1 MPSVETLRIIESSEA
16 SARLRAAEEWLAA
29 RADRGALIVSA
40 SRGASDD
47 LARAVARS
55 RGATAGLHRFSFAQL
70 AARLAA
76 PVLAA
81 RGIAPATMI
90 GSEAVAA
97 RATFDAR
104 QDEGLSYFGAVA
116 ATPGFPRALAR
127 TLHDLAMAG
136 VAPAALRALPL
147 GGADLARL
155 LEGFDEQFAAAS
167 ATDRAALFAAACDGV
182 GTFSRLPLLLLDVPM
197 DSSTEFELA
206 RHLIVSAPETLVTV
220 PFGDLAALDALRT
233 LGVPI
238 DTLEPS
244 GDSDLAALRRSLFA
258 TRQPPERQAKGD
270 VRLFS
275 APGEGRECV
284 EIARRI
290 LEEVRAGVR
299 FDEIAVFLRSPREY
313 LGLVENAFE
322 RAGINAWFDRG
333 ARRPHPSGRAFLA
346 ILSCAVERLSAV
358 RFAEYLSLAQ
368 VPEVGTTVDTE
379 VLPPTDDVVAGFVG
393 TLADAPELI
402 DEEQQTAASA
412 RGPSEARSRRASAS
426 GGGAPRALINAD
438 GGVASSHSRNGI
450 DDDGPPIVE
459 GGLRAPWKWEGL
471 IVEASVVGGDPER
484 WRRRLRGLHE
494 RYEAQIREERL
505 REDPES
511 PRLAGLE
518 RDRQNL
524 AHLSQFAIP
533 VVEALASWP
542 AQATWGEWLE
552 RFGELAPR
560 VLRRPKR
567 VLRVL
572 GELRAMSAIGPVS
585 LEEARDVLAERLRT
599 FDEQPPAERYGRV
612 FVGSPHQA
620 RGRAFKVVF
629 VPGLAERLFPQKLRE
644 DPLLLD
650 EEMRKPLDA
659 HLIVQD
665 DRAKTERLLLRLAV
679 GSATDRLWLSYP
691 RLDVGGARP
700 RVPSF
705 YVLDV
710 MRAIVGT
717 IPRHEELQREAAAA
731 GGAKLDWPA
740 PARPEEAIDEV
751 EHDLATLRLLID
763 TPDRTAVRGNA
774 HYLLGLNPALRRS
787 VTRRWARARSK
798 WMPQDGLVRV
808 TPAIKPML
816 DTQRLGARPYSV
828 SALQKFTTCPYQF
841 VLSAIY
847 RFAPNDPPEPLQ
859 RLDPLMRGSLFHE
872 VQARVLRVLHA
883 EGRLPLTPEAVPQ
896 ALQALAAALEATAS
910 EHKERL
916 APAIERVW
924 RDEIA
929 AIGRDLRVWIRKLPE
944 AAPWTPEYFEYS
956 FGLAD
961 EGRDERSQREP
972 VRIDDR
978 FILRGSVDMIE
989 TKAESPELRITDHK
1003 TGRNR
1008 TTPRTVIGGGG
1019 TLQPV
1024 IYGLAVERI
1033 LDRPVR
1039 EGRLFYATTAG
1050 GFAEHPVQLSD
1061 ANRRAGLEALE
1072 IIDRA
1077 IELGFLPAAPA
1088 DRACTWCD
1096 FRSICGPDEPRHVAR
1111 KAADPLGDLA
1121 ALRSMP

>member
-1 MPSVETLRIIESSEA
+1 MSSAASLHIIQSSEA
-16 SARLRAAEEWLAA
+16 EARLREAERWLTA
-29 RADRGALIVSA
+29 RANRGALVVSA
-40 SRGASDD
+40 SRGAADD
-47 LARAVARS
+47 LARKVAMS

-81 RGIAPATMI
+81 QGIAPATLI

-104 QDEGLSYFGAVA
+104 QASEPEGENREGLTDFGAVA
-116 ATPGFPRALAR
+116 GTPGFPRALAR

-136 VAPAALRALPL
+136 VEAPALRELPL
-147 GGADLARL
+147 GGSDLARL
-155 LEGFDEQFAAAS
+155 LEAFDEQFAAAS
-167 ATDRAALFAAACDGV
+167 AIGRAALFTAAREGAAAV
-182 GTFSRLPLLLLDVPM
+182 ARLPLLLLDVPLE
-197 DSSTEFELA
+197 SAVEFALA
-206 RHLIVSAPETLVTV
+206 RRLISAAPDTLITV
-220 PFGDLAALDALRT
+220 PFGDLSTLDYLDT
-233 LGVPI
+233 LGAPI
-238 DTLEPS
+238 ETIVPS

-258 TRQPPERQAKGD
+258 ARQPPERVPRGD

-290 LEEVRAGVR
+290 LDEAKRGIR
-299 FDEIAVFLRSPREY
+299 FDEMAVFLRSPREY

-346 ILSCAVERLSAV
+346 ILGCAVERLSAV

-368 VPEVGTTVDTE
+368 VPGGEATPPAE
-379 VLPPTDDVVAGFVG
+379 VLPPADDVIAGFADFE
-393 TLADAPELI
+393 TAPDAPDTEGTPQPDL
-402 DEEQQTAASA
+402 DDQTA
-412 RGPSEARSRRASAS
+412 
-426 GGGAPRALINAD
+426 
-438 GGVASSHSRNGI
+438 
-450 DDDGPPIVE
+450 IVE
-459 GGLRAPWKWEGL
+459 GGLRAPWKWERL

-484 WRRRLRGLHE
+484 WRRRLRGLRE
-494 RYEAQIREERL
+494 GYDAQIKEERL

-511 PRLAGLE
+511 PKLAGLE

-524 AHLSQFAIP
+524 AHLSAFALPI
-533 VVEALASWP
+533 VETLASWP
-542 AQATWGEWLE
+542 AHATWGEWLE
-552 RFGELAPR
+552 RFGDLAPR
-560 VLRRPKR
+560 VLRRPAR

-572 GELRAMSAIGPVS
+572 GELRAMSAIGPVT

-599 FDEQPPAERYGRV
+599 FDEQPPADRYGRV

-650 EEMRKPLDA
+650 LEMRQPLA
-659 HLIVQD
+659 ASLGTHLVVQD

-679 GSATDRLWLSYP
+679 GAATDRLWLSYP

-710 MRAIVGT
+710 MRAVIGQ
-717 IPRHEELQREAAAA
+717 IPHHEELQREAALA

-740 PARPEEAIDEV
+740 PADPAEAIDEV
-751 EHDLATLRLLID
+751 EHDLATLRLLFGA
-763 TPDRTAVRGNA
+763 PDRAAVRGHA

-787 VTRRWARARSK
+787 VTRRWARARSR
-798 WMPQDGLVRV
+798 WLAQDGLVRV

-816 DTQRLGARPYSV
+816 DSQRLGARPYSV

-841 VLSAIY
+841 VLAAIY

-859 RLDPLMRGSLFHE
+859 RLDPLTRGSLFHE
-872 VQARVLRVLHA
+872 VQASVLRTLHKA
-883 EGRLPLTPEAVPQ
+883 KRLPLTADGVPS
-896 ALQALAAALEATAS
+896 ALQALAVALDRTAS
-910 EHKERL
+910 EYKERL

-924 RDEIA
+924 HDEIA
-929 AIGRDLRVWIRKLPE
+929 ALGRDLRVWIRKLPE
-944 AAPWTPEYFEYS
+944 AAPWTPEFFEYS

-961 EGRDERSQREP
+961 DGRDERSQRDP

-989 TKAESPELRITDHK
+989 TRAGSSELRITDHK

-1024 IYGLAVERI
+1024 IYGLAIEKI
-1033 LDRPVR
+1033 MDRPVR

-1050 GFAEHPVQLSD
+1050 GFAEHPVPLSD

-1088 DRACTWCD
+1088 ERACTWCD
-1096 FRSICGPDEPRHVAR
+1096 FRSICGPDEPRHAAR
-1111 KAADPLGDLA
+1111 KAADPLADLT
-1121 ALRSMP
+1121 ALREMP

>member
-1 MPSVETLRIIESSEA
+1 MGLARSIHIIQSSEA
-16 SARLRAAEEWLAA
+16 SARLLQAERWLTQ
-29 RADRGALIVSA
+29 RTDRGALIVSA
-40 SRGASDD
+40 SRGAADD
-47 LARAVARS
+47 LARRVALTV
-55 RGATAGLHRFSFAQL
+55 GATAGIHRFSLAQL
-70 AARLAA
+70 AARFAA

-81 RGIAPATMI
+81 RGIAPATLI

-104 QDEGLSYFGAVA
+104 GDLSYFRGVA
-116 ATPGFPRALAR
+116 GTPGFPRALAR
-127 TLHDLAMAG
+127 TLHELAMARVG
-136 VAPAALRALPL
+136 PTALQELPL

-155 LEGFDEQFAAAS
+155 LEGFEEQFTAAA
-167 ATDRAALFAAACDGV
+167 ATGRAALFSAACE
-182 GTFSRLPLLLLDVPM
+182 GTGAVSTLPLLLLDVPM
-197 DSSTEFELA
+197 ESPLEFDFV
-206 RHLIVSAPETLVTV
+206 RHLIASAPETLITV
-220 PFGDLAALDALRT
+220 PFGDLAALDNLKT
-233 LGVPI
+233 LDATRETI
-238 DTLEPS
+238 DPS
-244 GDSDLAALRRSLFA
+244 SDSDLSALRRSLFS
-258 TRQPPERQAKGD
+258 TRQPPEREPRGD
-270 VRLFS
+270 VQLFS

-290 LEEVRAGVR
+290 LQEARGGVR

-313 LGLVENAFE
+313 LGLLENAFE
-322 RAGINAWFDRG
+322 RAGIRAWFDRG

-346 ILSCAVERLSAV
+346 ILSCGVERLSAI

-368 VPEVGTTVDTE
+368 VPDTD
-379 VLPPTDDVVAGFVG
+379 PTAPADDLAPADDFVAGFAGVDPQAV
-393 TLADAPELI
+393 LPDAAPLP
-402 DEEQQTAASA
+402 Q
-412 RGPSEARSRRASAS
+412 RSAS
-426 GGGAPRALINAD
+426 ETAR
-438 GGVASSHSRNGI
+438 V
-450 DDDGPPIVE
+450 VE
-459 GGLRAPWKWEGL
+459 GGLRAPWKWERL
-471 IVEASVVGGDPER
+471 IVEASVIGGDPER
-484 WRRRLRGLHE
+484 WRRRLDGVRAGYDE
-494 RYEAQIREERL
+494 QIKEERL

-511 PRLAGLE
+511 PRLVSLE

-524 AHLSQFAIP
+524 AHLASFAIP
-533 VVEALASWP
+533 IVELLASWP
-542 AQATWGEWLE
+542 SRATWGEWLE
-552 RFGELAPR
+552 RFSGLAPR
-560 VLRRPKR
+560 VLRKPAR

-599 FDEQPPAERYGRV
+599 FDEHPPADRYGRV

-650 EEMRKPLDA
+650 DEMRKPLGA
-659 HLIVQD
+659 QLIVQD
-665 DRAKTERLLLRLAV
+665 NRAKTERLLLRLAV
-679 GSATDRLWLSYP
+679 GAATDRLWLSYP

-710 MRAIVGT
+710 MRAIIGK
-717 IPRHEELQREAAAA
+717 IPPHEKLQAEAAIA

-740 PARPEEAIDEV
+740 PAQPHDAIDEV
-751 EHDLATLRLLID
+751 EHDLATLRLLTN
-763 TPDRTAVRGNA
+763 TPDRAAVRGHA

-787 VTRRWARARSK
+787 VTRRWVRGRSR
-798 WMPQDGLVRV
+798 WLPQDGLVRI

-847 RFAPNDPPEPLQ
+847 RFAPNEAPAPLQ
-859 RLDPLMRGSLFHE
+859 RLDPLTRGSFFHE
-872 VQARVLRVLHA
+872 VQARVLRALHA
-883 EGRLPLTPEAVPQ
+883 NKRLPLAAAGVPG
-896 ALQALAAALEATAS
+896 ALQTLESAIESTAADY
-910 EHKERL
+910 KERL

-944 AAPWTPEYFEYS
+944 GAPWTPEYFEYS
-956 FGLAD
+956 FGLTD
-961 EGRDERSQREP
+961 EGRDARSQREP

-978 FILRGSVDMIE
+978 FILRGSVDVIE
-989 TKAESPELRITDHK
+989 TKEGSQELRITDHK

-1008 TTPRTVIGGGG
+1008 TTARTVIGGGG
-1019 TLQPV
+1019 ALQPV
-1024 IYGLAVERI
+1024 IYGLAIEKI
-1033 LDRPVR
+1033 LGRPVR

-1050 GFAEHPVQLSD
+1050 GFAEHPVLLSD

-1088 DRACTWCD
+1088 ERACAWCD

-1111 KAADPLGDLA
+1111 KTADPLGDLV
-1121 ALRSMP
+1121 ALRGMP

>member
-1 MPSVETLRIIESSEA
+1 MPAAGSLHIIESSEA
-16 SARLRAAEEWLAA
+16 SARLREAERWLAA

-40 SRGASDD
+40 SRGAADEI
-47 LARAVARS
+47 ARAVARS
-55 RGATAGLHRFSFAQL
+55 RGATAGLHRFSFSQL

-81 RGIAPATMI
+81 RGIAPATLI

-116 ATPGFPRALAR
+116 GTPGFPRALAR
-127 TLHDLAMAG
+127 TLQDLAMAG
-136 VAPAALRALPL
+136 VEPAALADLPL
-147 GGADLARL
+147 GGRDLSRL
-155 LEGFDEQFAAAS
+155 LEGFEEQFAAAS
-167 ATDRAALFAAACDGV
+167 ATGRASLFTAACEGV
-182 GTFSRLPLLLLDVPM
+182 GALSRLPLLLLDVPM
-197 DSSTEFELA
+197 ESAVEFELA
-206 RHLIVSAPETLVTV
+206 RHLIAAAPETLVTV
-220 PFGDLAALDALRT
+220 PFGDLATLENLAT
-233 LGVPI
+233 LGAHVE
-238 DTLEPS
+238 TLVPS
-244 GDSDLAALRRSLFA
+244 GESDLAALRRSLFA
-258 TRQPPERQAKGD
+258 ARQPPVRQPHGD
-270 VRLFS
+270 VQLFS

-290 LEEVRAGVR
+290 LEEVRGGVR

-322 RAGINAWFDRG
+322 RAGISAWFDRG

-368 VPEVGTTVDTE
+368 VPEANAAAAE
-379 VLPPTDDVVAGFVG
+379 VLPPADDLVAGFAG
-393 TLADAPELI
+393 IDLSPDGLDSATAPEPL
-402 DEEQQTAASA
+402 T
-412 RGPSEARSRRASAS
+412 
-426 GGGAPRALINAD
+426 
-438 GGVASSHSRNGI
+438 
-450 DDDGPPIVE
+450 DDLSPIVE
-459 GGLRAPWKWEGL
+459 GGLRAPWKWERL

-484 WRRRLRGLHE
+484 WRRRLRGLRE
-494 RYEAQIREERL
+494 GYEAQIREERL

-511 PRLAGLE
+511 PKLGGLE

-524 AHLSQFAIP
+524 AHLSNFAIP
-533 VVEALASWP
+533 IVETLASWP
-542 AQATWGEWLE
+542 SQATWGEWLE
-552 RFGELAPR
+552 RFGDLAPR
-560 VLRRPKR
+560 VLRRPAR

-572 GELRAMSAIGPVS
+572 GELRAMSAIGPVA

-599 FDEQPPAERYGRV
+599 FDEQPPADRYGRV

-650 EEMRKPLDA
+650 KDMRAPLGASVGA
-659 HLIVQD
+659 HLAVLE
-665 DRAKTERLLLRLAV
+665 DRARTERLLLRLAV
-679 GSATDRLWLSYP
+679 GAATDRLWLSYP

-717 IPRHEELQREAAAA
+717 IPHHEELQREAAAA

-763 TPDRTAVRGNA
+763 TPDRAAVRGHA

-787 VTRRWARARSK
+787 VTRRWVRARSR
-798 WMPQDGLVRV
+798 WLAQDGLVRV

-828 SALQKFTTCPYQF
+828 SALQKFATCPYQF

-847 RFAPNDPPEPLQ
+847 RFAPNEPPEPLQ

-872 VQARVLRVLHA
+872 VQARVLRVLQA
-883 EGRLPLTPEAVPQ
+883 DKRLPLTLDDVPH
-896 ALQALAAALEATAS
+896 ALQRLAAALEATAGAY
-910 EHKERL
+910 KERL
-916 APAIERVW
+916 APAIDRVW

-944 AAPWTPEYFEYS
+944 SAPWTPEYFEYS

-989 TKAESPELRITDHK
+989 TRQGSAELRITDHK

-1024 IYGLAVERI
+1024 IYGLAIEKI

-1050 GFAEHPVQLSD
+1050 GFAEHPVPLSE

-1088 DRACTWCD
+1088 ERACTWCD

-1111 KAADPLGDLA
+1111 KAADPLGDLM
-1121 ALRSMP
+1121 ALRGMP

>member
-1 MPSVETLRIIESSEA
+1 V
-16 SARLRAAEEWLAA
+16 
-29 RADRGALIVSA
+29 
-40 SRGASDD
+40 
-47 LARAVARS
+47 
-55 RGATAGLHRFSFAQL
+55 
-70 AARLAA
+70 
-76 PVLAA
+76 
-81 RGIAPATMI
+81 I

-97 RATFDAR
+97 RATFDAS
-104 QDEGLSYFGAVA
+104 QDEGLTYFGAVA
-116 ATPGFPRALAR
+116 GMPGFARALAH
-127 TLHDLAMAG
+127 TLHALAMAG
-136 VAPAALRALPL
+136 VEPAALRDLPL
-147 GGADLARL
+147 GGNDLARL
-155 LEGFDEQFAAAS
+155 VQGFDEQFAAAS
-167 ATDRAALFAAACDGV
+167 ATSRAGLFTAACEGAGAV
-182 GTFSRLPLLLLDVPM
+182 SRLPLLLLDVPLE
-197 DSSTEFELA
+197 SAVEFALA
-206 RHLIVSAPETLVTV
+206 RQLIVSAPETLITV
-220 PFGDLAALDALRT
+220 PFGDLAT
-233 LGVPI
+233 LGYLETLGTPI
-238 DTLEPS
+238 ETLVPS
-244 GDSDLAALRRSLFA
+244 GNSDLAALQRSLFA
-258 TRQPPERQAKGD
+258 ARQPPERVPDGG

-290 LEEVRAGVR
+290 LDEVRGGVR

-322 RAGINAWFDRG
+322 RAGIEAWFDRG

-368 VPEVGTTVDTE
+368 VPDGGVVELPE
-379 VLPPTDDVVAGFVG
+379 VLPPADDMVAGF
-393 TLADAPELI
+393 AAMEIAPDAP
-402 DEEQQTAASA
+402 DPAT
-412 RGPSEARSRRASAS
+412 PSDRS
-426 GGGAPRALINAD
+426 
-438 GGVASSHSRNGI
+438 I
-450 DDDGPPIVE
+450 DDDSPIIE
-459 GGLRAPWKWEGL
+459 GGLRAPWKWERL

-484 WRRRLRGLHE
+484 WRRRLQGLRAE
-494 RYEAQIREERL
+494 FDARIKEEQR

-511 PRLAGLE
+511 PKLAGLE
-518 RDRQNL
+518 RDRRNL
-524 AHLSQFAIP
+524 AHLSHFAIP
-533 VVEALASWP
+533 IVETLAAWP
-542 AQATWGEWLE
+542 SDATWGEWLE
-552 RFGELAPR
+552 RFGELAPQ
-560 VLRRPKR
+560 VLRRPAR

-572 GELRAMSAIGPVS
+572 GELRAMSAIGPVA
-585 LEEARDVLAERLRT
+585 LEQARDVLAERLRT
-599 FDEQPPAERYGRV
+599 FDEQPPSDRYGRV
-612 FVGSPHQA
+612 FVGGPQQA

-659 HLIVQD
+659 HLAVQE
-665 DRAKTERLLLRLAV
+665 DRARAERLMLRLAV
-679 GSATDRLWLSYP
+679 GAATDRLWLSYP

-710 MRAIVGT
+710 IRAIVGK
-717 IPRHEELQREAAAA
+717 IPHHDVLQREAAAA

-740 PARPEEAIDEV
+740 PARPQDAIDDV
-751 EHDLATLRLLID
+751 EHDLATLRLLIG
-763 TPDRTAVRGNA
+763 TSDRASVRGHA

-787 VTRRWARARSK
+787 VTRRWVRAKARWR
-798 WMPQDGLVRV
+798 QEDGLVRL
-808 TPAIKPML
+808 TPAIRPML
-816 DTQRLGARPYSV
+816 DLQRLGARPYSV
-828 SALQKFTTCPYQF
+828 SALQKFATCPFQF

-872 VQARVLRVLHA
+872 VQARVLRALRRDA
-883 EGRLPLTPEAVPQ
+883 RLPLTVDGVPA
-896 ALQALAAALEATAS
+896 ALGALAVALDATAS
-910 EHKERL
+910 AYKEKL

-929 AIGRDLRVWIRKLPE
+929 MIGRDLRVWIRKLPE
-944 AAPWTPEYFEYS
+944 SAPWTPEYFEYS

-961 EGRDERSQREP
+961 EGRDERSQPDP

-978 FILRGSVDMIE
+978 FILRGSVDVIE
-989 TKAESPELRITDHK
+989 TKAGSPELRITDHK

-1008 TTPRTVIGGGG
+1008 TMPRTVIGGGG

-1024 IYGLAVERI
+1024 IYGLAVEKI
-1033 LDRPVR
+1033 LGRPVR
-1039 EGRLFYATTAG
+1039 EGRLFYATAAG
-1050 GFAEHPVQLSD
+1050 GFAEHPVPLSD

-1088 DRACTWCD
+1088 ERACSWCD

-1111 KAADPLGDLA
+1111 KSQDLLGDLI
-1121 ALRSMP
+1121 ALRGMP

>member
-1 MPSVETLRIIESSEA
+1 MSSAASLHIIQSSEA
-16 SARLRAAEEWLAA
+16 EARLREAERWLTA
-29 RADRGALIVSA
+29 RANRGALVVSA
-40 SRGASDD
+40 SRGAADD
-47 LARAVARS
+47 LARRVAMS

-81 RGIAPATMI
+81 QGIAPATLI

-104 QDEGLSYFGAVA
+104 QASRPEEANHEGLAYFGAVA
-116 ATPGFPRALAR
+116 GTPGFPRALAR

-136 VAPAALRALPL
+136 VEPPALRDLPL
-147 GGADLARL
+147 GGSDLARL
-155 LEGFDEQFAAAS
+155 LEAFDEQFTAAS
-167 ATDRAALFAAACDGV
+167 AIGRAALFTAACEGAAAV
-182 GTFSRLPLLLLDVPM
+182 ARLPLLLLDVPLE
-197 DSSTEFELA
+197 SAVEFALA
-206 RHLIVSAPETLVTV
+206 RQLIAAAPDTLITV
-220 PFGDLAALDALRT
+220 PFGDLATLDYLGT

-238 DTLEPS
+238 ETLVPS

-258 TRQPPERQAKGD
+258 ARQPPVRVPRGD

-290 LEEVRAGVR
+290 LDEANRGVR
-299 FDEIAVFLRSPREY
+299 FDEMAVFLRSPREY

-346 ILSCAVERLSAV
+346 ILGCAVERLSAV

-368 VPEVGTTVDTE
+368 VPGGEATPPAE
-379 VLPPTDDVVAGFVG
+379 VLPPADDVIAGFADFE
-393 TLADAPELI
+393 TAPDAPDTEGTPQPDL
-402 DEEQQTAASA
+402 DDQTA
-412 RGPSEARSRRASAS
+412 
-426 GGGAPRALINAD
+426 
-438 GGVASSHSRNGI
+438 
-450 DDDGPPIVE
+450 IVE
-459 GGLRAPWKWEGL
+459 GGLRAPWKWERL

-484 WRRRLRGLHE
+484 WRRRLGGLRE
-494 RYEAQIREERL
+494 GYDARIKEERL

-511 PRLAGLE
+511 PKLASLE

-524 AHLSQFAIP
+524 AHLSAFALPI
-533 VVEALASWP
+533 VETLASWP
-542 AQATWGEWLE
+542 GQATWGEWIE
-552 RFGELAPR
+552 RFGDLAPR
-560 VLRRPKR
+560 VLRRPAR

-572 GELRAMSAIGPVS
+572 GELRAMSAIGPVT

-599 FDEQPPAERYGRV
+599 FDEQPPADRYGRV

-650 EEMRKPLDA
+650 LEMRQPLA
-659 HLIVQD
+659 ARLGTHLVVQD

-679 GSATDRLWLSYP
+679 GAATDRLWLSYP

-710 MRAIVGT
+710 MRAVIGQ
-717 IPRHEELQREAAAA
+717 IPHHEELQRDAALA

-740 PARPEEAIDEV
+740 PADPAEAIDEV
-751 EHDLATLRLLID
+751 EHDLATLRLLIGA
-763 TPDRTAVRGNA
+763 PDRAAVRGHA

-787 VTRRWARARSK
+787 VTRRWARARSR
-798 WMPQDGLVRV
+798 WLAQDGLVRV

-816 DTQRLGARPYSV
+816 DSQRLGARPYSV

-841 VLSAIY
+841 VLAAIY

-859 RLDPLMRGSLFHE
+859 RLDPLTRGSLFHE
-872 VQARVLRVLHA
+872 VQASVLRTLHTA
-883 EGRLPLTPEAVPQ
+883 NRLPLTVEGVPS
-896 ALQALAAALEATAS
+896 ALQALAVALDRTAS
-910 EHKERL
+910 AYKERL

-924 RDEIA
+924 HDEIA
-929 AIGRDLRVWIRKLPE
+929 ALGRDLRVWIRKLPE
-944 AAPWTPEYFEYS
+944 SAPWTPEYFEYS

-989 TKAESPELRITDHK
+989 TKTGSSELRITDHK

-1024 IYGLAVERI
+1024 IYGLAIEKI
-1033 LDRPVR
+1033 MDRPVR

-1050 GFAEHPVQLSD
+1050 GFAEHPVPLSE

-1088 DRACTWCD
+1088 ERACTWCD
-1096 FRSICGPDEPRHVAR
+1096 FRSICGPDEPRHAAR
-1111 KAADPLGDLA
+1111 KAAEPLGDLT
-1121 ALRSMP
+1121 ALRGIP

>member
-1 MPSVETLRIIESSEA
+1 MTSAGSLHIIESSGS
-16 SARLRAAEEWLAA
+16 SARLREAQRWLTE
-29 RADRGALIVSA
+29 RADRGAVIVSA
-40 SRGASDD
+40 SRGAADD
-47 LARAVARS
+47 LARAVALS
-55 RGATAGLHRFSFAQL
+55 RGTTAGLHRFSFAQL
-70 AARLAA
+70 ASRLAA

-81 RGIAPATMI
+81 RGIAPATVI
-90 GSEAVAA
+90 GSEAIAA
-97 RATFDAR
+97 RATFDAT
-104 QDEGLSYFGAVA
+104 QAEGLTYFGAVA
-116 ATPGFPRALAR
+116 GTPGFARALSR
-127 TLHDLAMAG
+127 TLHDVAMAG
-136 VAPAALRALPL
+136 VEPPALQELPL
-147 GGADLARL
+147 GGHDLARL
-155 LEGFDEQFAAAS
+155 LHGFDEQFAAAS
-167 ATDRAALFAAACDGV
+167 ATGRAALFTAACEGAGFV
-182 GTFSRLPLLLLDVPM
+182 SRLPLLLLDVPM
-197 DSSTEFELA
+197 ESAVEFAFA
-206 RHLIVSAPETLVTV
+206 RQLIVSAPETLITV
-220 PFGDLAALDALRT
+220 PFGDLAT
-233 LGVPI
+233 LGYLETLGTPI
-238 DTLEPS
+238 TTLAPS
-244 GDSDLAALRRSLFA
+244 GDSDLAALHRSLFA
-258 TRQPPERQAKGD
+258 TRQPPERVPHGD

-290 LEEVRAGVR
+290 LAEVRTGVR

-368 VPEVGTTVDTE
+368 VPDAGAIHPLE
-379 VLPPTDDVVAGFVG
+379 VLPPADDLIAGFAALDIATDVPDTAG
-393 TLADAPELI
+393 QADEFVD
-402 DEEQQTAASA
+402 DE
-412 RGPSEARSRRASAS
+412 
-426 GGGAPRALINAD
+426 
-438 GGVASSHSRNGI
+438 SS
-450 DDDGPPIVE
+450 IVE
-459 GGLRAPWKWEGL
+459 GSLRAPWKWERL

-484 WRRRLRGLHE
+484 WRRRLHGLREGFDE
-494 RYEAQIREERL
+494 RIKEEKR

-511 PRLAGLE
+511 PKLAALE
-518 RDRQNL
+518 RDRRNL
-524 AHLSQFAIP
+524 AHLSSFAMPI
-533 VVEALASWP
+533 VETLASWP
-542 AQATWGEWLE
+542 PDATWGEWLE
-552 RFGELAPR
+552 RFRELAPR
-560 VLRRPKR
+560 VLRRPAR

-572 GELRAMSAIGPVS
+572 GELRAMGAIGPVA
-585 LEEARDVLAERLRT
+585 LEQARDVLADRLRS
-599 FDEQPPAERYGRV
+599 FDEQPPADRYGRV
-612 FVGSPHQA
+612 FVGSPQQA

-650 EEMRKPLDA
+650 KEMRQPLDA
-659 HLIVQD
+659 HLAVQE
-665 DRAKTERLLLRLAV
+665 DRAKTERLMLRLAV
-679 GSATDRLWLSYP
+679 GAATDRLWLSYP

-710 MRAIVGT
+710 IRAIVGT
-717 IPRHEELQREAAAA
+717 IPHHEALQREAAAA

-740 PARPEEAIDEV
+740 PARPREAIDEV
-751 EHDLATLRLLID
+751 EHDLATLRLLIN
-763 TPDRTAVRGNA
+763 TADRSSVRGHA

-787 VTRRWARARSK
+787 VTRRWVRAKARWR
-798 WMPQDGLVRV
+798 QEDGLVRV

-828 SALQKFTTCPYQF
+828 SALQKFTTCPFQF

-859 RLDPLMRGSLFHE
+859 RLDPLLRGSLFHE
-872 VQARVLRVLHA
+872 VQASVLRALHA
-883 EGRLPLTPEAVPQ
+883 DMRLPLTPEGVPH
-896 ALQALAAALEATAS
+896 ALQALGSALETTAAAYR
-910 EHKERL
+910 ERL
-916 APAIERVW
+916 APAIDRVW
-924 RDEIA
+924 CDEIA

-961 EGRDERSQREP
+961 RGRDERSQREP

-978 FILRGSVDMIE
+978 FILRGSVDVIE
-989 TKAESPELRITDHK
+989 TRQGSQELRITDHK

-1008 TTPRTVIGGGG
+1008 TTARTVIGGGG

-1024 IYGLAVERI
+1024 IYGLAVEKI
-1033 LDRPVR
+1033 LGRPVR

-1050 GFAEHPVQLSD
+1050 GFAEHPVPLSE
-1061 ANRRAGLEALE
+1061 ANRRLGLEALE

-1088 DRACTWCD
+1088 ERACSWCD

-1111 KAADPLGDLA
+1111 KSADVLGDLH
-1121 ALRSMP
+1121 ALRAMP

>member
-1 MPSVETLRIIESSEA
+1 MSSAASPHIIQSSEA
-16 SARLRAAEEWLAA
+16 EARLREAERWLTA
-29 RADRGALIVSA
+29 RANRGALVVSA
-40 SRGASDD
+40 SRGAADD
-47 LARAVARS
+47 LARRVAMS

-81 RGIAPATMI
+81 QGIAPATLI

-104 QDEGLSYFGAVA
+104 QASRPEEPNQEGLAYFGAVA
-116 ATPGFPRALAR
+116 GTPGFPRALAR

-136 VAPAALRALPL
+136 VEPPALRDLPL
-147 GGADLARL
+147 GGSDLARL
-155 LEGFDEQFAAAS
+155 LEAFDEQFAAAS
-167 ATDRAALFAAACDGV
+167 AIGRAALFTAACEGAAAV
-182 GTFSRLPLLLLDVPM
+182 ARLPLLLLDVPLE
-197 DSSTEFELA
+197 SAVEFALA
-206 RHLIVSAPETLVTV
+206 RQLIAAAPDTLITV
-220 PFGDLAALDALRT
+220 PFGDLATLDYLGT

-238 DTLEPS
+238 ETLVPS

-258 TRQPPERQAKGD
+258 ARQPPERVPRGD

-290 LEEVRAGVR
+290 LDEAKRGVR
-299 FDEIAVFLRSPREY
+299 FDEMAVFLRSPREY

-346 ILSCAVERLSAV
+346 ILGCAVERLSAV

-368 VPEVGTTVDTE
+368 VPGGEVTPPAE
-379 VLPPTDDVVAGFVG
+379 VLPPADDVIAGFADFE
-393 TLADAPELI
+393 TAPDAPDTEGTPQPDL
-402 DEEQQTAASA
+402 DDQTA
-412 RGPSEARSRRASAS
+412 
-426 GGGAPRALINAD
+426 
-438 GGVASSHSRNGI
+438 
-450 DDDGPPIVE
+450 IVE
-459 GGLRAPWKWEGL
+459 GGLRAPWKWERL

-484 WRRRLRGLHE
+484 WRRRLGGLRE
-494 RYEAQIREERL
+494 GYDAQIKEERL

-511 PRLAGLE
+511 PKLAGLE

-524 AHLSQFAIP
+524 AHLSAFALPI
-533 VVEALASWP
+533 VETLASWP
-542 AQATWGEWLE
+542 AHATWGDWIE
-552 RFGELAPR
+552 RFGDLAPR
-560 VLRRPKR
+560 VLRRPAR

-572 GELRAMSAIGPVS
+572 GELRAMSAIGPVT

-599 FDEQPPAERYGRV
+599 FDEQPPADRYGRV

-650 EEMRKPLDA
+650 LEMRQPLA
-659 HLIVQD
+659 ARLGTHLVVQD

-679 GSATDRLWLSYP
+679 GAATDRLWLSYP

-710 MRAIVGT
+710 MRAVIGQ
-717 IPRHEELQREAAAA
+717 IPHHEELQREAALA

-740 PARPEEAIDEV
+740 PADPAEAIDEV
-751 EHDLATLRLLID
+751 EHDLATLRLLIGA
-763 TPDRTAVRGNA
+763 PDRAAVRGHA

-787 VTRRWARARSK
+787 VTRRWARARSR
-798 WMPQDGLVRV
+798 WLAQDGLVRV

-816 DTQRLGARPYSV
+816 DSQRLGARPYSV

-841 VLSAIY
+841 VLAAIY

-859 RLDPLMRGSLFHE
+859 RLDPLTRGSLFHE
-872 VQARVLRVLHA
+872 VQASVLRSLHA
-883 EGRLPLTPEAVPQ
+883 ANRLPLTVEGVPS
-896 ALQALAAALEATAS
+896 ALEALAVALDRTAS
-910 EHKERL
+910 AYKERL

-924 RDEIA
+924 HDEIA
-929 AIGRDLRVWIRKLPE
+929 ALGRDLRVWIRKLPE
-944 AAPWTPEYFEYS
+944 SAPWTPEYFEYS

-961 EGRDERSQREP
+961 EGRDDRSQRDP

-989 TKAESPELRITDHK
+989 TRIGSSELRITDHK

-1024 IYGLAVERI
+1024 IYGLAIEKI
-1033 LDRPVR
+1033 MDRPVR

-1050 GFAEHPVQLSD
+1050 GFAEHPVPLSD

-1088 DRACTWCD
+1088 ERACTWCD
-1096 FRSICGPDEPRHVAR
+1096 FRSICGPDEPRHAAR
-1111 KAADPLGDLA
+1111 KAAEPLADLT
-1121 ALRSMP
+1121 ALRDMP

>member
-1 MPSVETLRIIESSEA
+1 MPSAGSLHIIESSEA
-16 SARLRAAEEWLAA
+16 SARLREAERWLAA

-40 SRGASDD
+40 SRGAADEIARTV
-47 LARAVARS
+47 ARA

-81 RGIAPATMI
+81 RGIAPATLI

-104 QDEGLSYFGAVA
+104 QDEALTYFGAVA
-116 ATPGFPRALAR
+116 GTPGFPRALAR
-127 TLHDLAMAG
+127 TLQDLAMAG
-136 VAPAALRALPL
+136 VEPAALDDLPL
-147 GGADLARL
+147 GGQDLSRL
-155 LEGFDEQFAAAS
+155 LQGFEEQFAAAS
-167 ATDRAALFAAACDGV
+167 ATGRAALFMAACEGL
-182 GTFSRLPLLLLDVPM
+182 GALPRLPLLLLDVPM
-197 DSSTEFELA
+197 ESAVEFELA
-206 RHLIVSAPETLVTV
+206 KHLIAAAPETLITV
-220 PFGDLAALDALRT
+220 PFGDLATLDNLET
-233 LGVPI
+233 LGVPVE
-238 DTLEPS
+238 TLVPS

-258 TRQPPERQAKGD
+258 GRQPPARQPLGD

-290 LEEVRAGVR
+290 LEEVRGGVR

-368 VPEVGTTVDTE
+368 VPEADAGASSE
-379 VLPPTDDVVAGFVG
+379 ILPPADDMVAGFAGIDTPADG
-393 TLADAPELI
+393 TDSGGEP
-402 DEEQQTAASA
+402 
-412 RGPSEARSRRASAS
+412 ARS
-426 GGGAPRALINAD
+426 AD
-438 GGVASSHSRNGI
+438 DLSPV
-450 DDDGPPIVE
+450 VE
-459 GGLRAPWKWEGL
+459 GGLRAPWKWERL

-484 WRRRLRGLHE
+484 WRRRLRGLRE
-494 RYEAQIREERL
+494 GYEAQIREERL

-511 PRLAGLE
+511 PKLGSLE

-524 AHLSQFAIP
+524 AHLSNFAIP
-533 VVEALASWP
+533 IVETLASWP
-542 AQATWGEWLE
+542 SQATWGEWLE

-560 VLRRPKR
+560 VLRRPAR

-572 GELRAMSAIGPVS
+572 GELRAMSAIGPVT

-599 FDEQPPAERYGRV
+599 FDEQPPADRYGRV

-629 VPGLAERLFPQKLRE
+629 VPGLAERLFPKKLRE

-650 EEMRKPLDA
+650 KDMRAPLGASIGA
-659 HLIVQD
+659 HLAVLE

-679 GSATDRLWLSYP
+679 GAATDRLWLSYP

-710 MRAIVGT
+710 MRAIIGK
-717 IPRHEELQREAAAA
+717 IPHHEELQREAAAA

-763 TPDRTAVRGNA
+763 TPDRAAVRGHA

-787 VTRRWARARSK
+787 VTRRWVRARSR
-798 WMPQDGLVRV
+798 WLAQDGLVRV

-828 SALQKFTTCPYQF
+828 SALQKFATCPYQF

-847 RFAPNDPPEPLQ
+847 RFAPNEPPEPLQ

-872 VQARVLRVLHA
+872 VQARVLRALHA
-883 EGRLPLTPEAVPQ
+883 DKRLPQTLDGVPH
-896 ALQALAAALEATAS
+896 ALQRLAAALDATAGTY
-910 EHKERL
+910 KERL
-916 APAIERVW
+916 APAIDRVW

-944 AAPWTPEYFEYS
+944 SAPWTPEYFEYS
-956 FGLAD
+956 FGLVD

-989 TKAESPELRITDHK
+989 TRQGSAELRITDHK

-1024 IYGLAVERI
+1024 IYGLAIEKI
-1033 LDRPVR
+1033 LERPVK

-1050 GFAEHPVQLSD
+1050 GFAEHPVPLSD

-1088 DRACTWCD
+1088 ERACAWCD

-1111 KAADPLGDLA
+1111 KAADPLGDLT
-1121 ALRSMP
+1121 ALRGMP

>member
-1 MPSVETLRIIESSEA
+1 MSLLDTLHIIEGSEA
-16 SARLRAAEEWLAA
+16 SARLREAQRWLAA

-40 SRGASDD
+40 SRGAADD
-47 LARAVARS
+47 LARAVALS
-55 RGATAGLHRFSFAQL
+55 RGATAGLHRFSFSQL

-81 RGIAPATMI
+81 RGIAPATQI

-104 QDEGLSYFGAVA
+104 RDEELAYFGAVA
-116 ATPGFPRALAR
+116 GTPGFPRALAR

-136 VAPAALRALPL
+136 VEPAALRELPL
-147 GGADLARL
+147 GGHELARL
-155 LEGFDEQFAAAS
+155 LEGFEAQFAAAS
-167 ATDRAALFAAACDGV
+167 ATGRAALFQAACEGAAAV
-182 GTFSRLPLLLLDVPM
+182 SRWPLLLLDVPLE
-197 DSSTEFELA
+197 SNVEFELG
-206 RHLIVSAPETLVTV
+206 RRLIASAPETLITV
-220 PFGDLAALDALRT
+220 PFGDLAT
-233 LGVPI
+233 LGYLETLGAPVEV
-238 DTLEPS
+238 LEPS

-258 TRQPPERQAKGD
+258 TPQPAERAAHGD

-290 LEEVRAGVR
+290 LDEARRGTR

-313 LGLVENAFE
+313 LGLLENAFD
-322 RAGINAWFDRG
+322 RAGIRGWFDRG

-368 VPEVGTTVDTE
+368 VPDANAAPPME
-379 VLPPTDDVVAGFVG
+379 VLPPPDDLIAGFAS
-393 TLADAPELI
+393 TDAAAEAHDDIAVPRPSAE
-402 DEEQQTAASA
+402 DTTAII
-412 RGPSEARSRRASAS
+412 E
-426 GGGAPRALINAD
+426 GA
-438 GGVASSHSRNGI
+438 
-450 DDDGPPIVE
+450 
-459 GGLRAPWKWEGL
+459 LRAPWKWERL
-471 IVEASVVGGDPER
+471 IVESSVVGGDPER
-484 WRRRLRGLHE
+484 WRRRLRGLRE
-494 RYEAQIREERL
+494 AYETQKKEEQL

-511 PRLAGLE
+511 PRRANLE
-518 RDRQNL
+518 RNLQNL
-524 AHLSQFAIP
+524 GHLSSFALPI
-533 VVEALASWP
+533 VDTLATWP
-542 AQATWGEWLE
+542 PQATWGEWLE
-552 RFGELAPR
+552 RFSELAPR
-560 VLRRPKR
+560 VLRRPAR

-599 FDEQPPAERYGRV
+599 FDEHPPADRYGRV

-650 EEMRKPLDA
+650 KEMRRPLGA
-659 HLIVQD
+659 RLLVQD
-665 DRAKTERLLLRLAV
+665 DRAKAERLLLRLAV
-679 GSATDRLWLSYP
+679 GAAAERLWLSYP

-710 MRAIVGT
+710 VRAVTGQ
-717 IPRHEELQREAAAA
+717 IPHHEVLQREAAAA

-740 PARPEEAIDEV
+740 PSQPRDAIDEV

-763 TPDRTAVRGNA
+763 TPDRAAVRGEA
-774 HYLLGLNPALRRS
+774 HYLLGLNAALRRS
-787 VTRRWARARSK
+787 VTRRWVRARSR
-798 WMPQDGLVRV
+798 WLPQDGLVRA
-808 TPAIKPML
+808 TPAVSSML
-816 DTQRLGARPYSV
+816 DSQRLGARPYSV
-828 SALQKFTTCPYQF
+828 SALQKFATCPYQF

-872 VQARVLRVLHA
+872 VQAGVLRALRA
-883 EGRLPLTPEAVPQ
+883 DGRLPLESADVPR
-896 ALQALAAALEATAS
+896 ALKALAATLETTAAAY
-910 EHKERL
+910 KDRL
-916 APAIERVW
+916 APAITRVW
-924 RDEIA
+924 DDEIA
-929 AIGRDLRVWIRKLPE
+929 AIGRDLHVWIRKLPE
-944 AAPWTPEYFEYS
+944 AGPWIPEYFEYS
-956 FGLAD
+956 FGLDD

-978 FILRGSVDMIE
+978 FILRGSVDVIE
-989 TKAESPELRITDHK
+989 TRQGSSELRITDHK

-1024 IYGLAVERI
+1024 IYGLAIEKI
-1033 LDRPVR
+1033 LGRPVR

-1050 GFAEHPVQLSD
+1050 GFAEHPVPLSE

-1088 DRACTWCD
+1088 ERACTWCD

-1111 KAADPLGDLA
+1111 KAAEPLGDLL
-1121 ALRSMP
+1121 ALRGMP

>member
-1 MPSVETLRIIESSEA
+1 MPSAGSLHIIESSEA
-16 SARLRAAEEWLAA
+16 SARLREAERWLAA

-40 SRGASDD
+40 SRGAADEIARTV
-47 LARAVARS
+47 ARA

-81 RGIAPATMI
+81 RGIAPATLI

-104 QDEGLSYFGAVA
+104 QDEALTYFGAVA
-116 ATPGFPRALAR
+116 GTPGFPRALAR
-127 TLHDLAMAG
+127 TLQDLAMAG
-136 VAPAALRALPL
+136 VEPAALDDLPL
-147 GGADLARL
+147 GGQDLSRL
-155 LEGFDEQFAAAS
+155 LQGFEEQFAAAS
-167 ATDRAALFAAACDGV
+167 ATGRAALFMAACEGL
-182 GTFSRLPLLLLDVPM
+182 GALPRLPLLLLDVPM
-197 DSSTEFELA
+197 ESAVEFELA
-206 RHLIVSAPETLVTV
+206 KHLIAAAPETLITV
-220 PFGDLAALDALRT
+220 PFGDLATLDNLET
-233 LGVPI
+233 LGVPVE
-238 DTLEPS
+238 TLVPS

-258 TRQPPERQAKGD
+258 GRQPPARQPLGD

-290 LEEVRAGVR
+290 LEEVRGGVR

-368 VPEVGTTVDTE
+368 VPEADAGASSE
-379 VLPPTDDVVAGFVG
+379 ILPPADDMVAGFAGIDTPADG
-393 TLADAPELI
+393 TDSGGEP
-402 DEEQQTAASA
+402 
-412 RGPSEARSRRASAS
+412 ARS
-426 GGGAPRALINAD
+426 AD
-438 GGVASSHSRNGI
+438 DLSPV
-450 DDDGPPIVE
+450 VE
-459 GGLRAPWKWEGL
+459 GGLRAPWKWERL

-484 WRRRLRGLHE
+484 WRRRLRGLRE
-494 RYEAQIREERL
+494 GYEAQIREERL

-511 PRLAGLE
+511 PKLGSLE

-524 AHLSQFAIP
+524 AHLSNFAIP
-533 VVEALASWP
+533 IVETLASWP
-542 AQATWGEWLE
+542 SQATWGEWLE

-560 VLRRPKR
+560 VLRRPAR

-572 GELRAMSAIGPVS
+572 GELRAMSAIGPVT

-599 FDEQPPAERYGRV
+599 FDEQPPADRYGRV

-629 VPGLAERLFPQKLRE
+629 VPGLAERLFPKKLRE

-650 EEMRKPLDA
+650 KDMRAPLGASIGA
-659 HLIVQD
+659 HLAVLE

-679 GSATDRLWLSYP
+679 GAATDRLWLSYP

-710 MRAIVGT
+710 MRAIIGK
-717 IPRHEELQREAAAA
+717 IPHHEELQREAAAA

-763 TPDRTAVRGNA
+763 TPDRAAVRGHA

-787 VTRRWARARSK
+787 VTRRWVRARSR
-798 WMPQDGLVRV
+798 WLAQDGLVRV

-828 SALQKFTTCPYQF
+828 SALQKFATCPYQF

-847 RFAPNDPPEPLQ
+847 RFAPNEPPEPLQ

-872 VQARVLRVLHA
+872 VQARVLRALHA
-883 EGRLPLTPEAVPQ
+883 DKRLPLTLDGVPH
-896 ALQALAAALEATAS
+896 ALQRLAAALDATAGTY
-910 EHKERL
+910 KERL
-916 APAIERVW
+916 APAIDRVW

-944 AAPWTPEYFEYS
+944 SAPWTPEYFEYS
-956 FGLAD
+956 FGLVD

-989 TKAESPELRITDHK
+989 TRQGSAELRITDHK

-1024 IYGLAVERI
+1024 IYGLAIEKI
-1033 LDRPVR
+1033 LERPVK

-1050 GFAEHPVQLSD
+1050 GFAEHPVPLSD

-1088 DRACTWCD
+1088 ERACAWCD

-1111 KAADPLGDLA
+1111 KAADPLGDLT
-1121 ALRSMP
+1121 ALRGMP

>member
-1 MPSVETLRIIESSEA
+1 MSSLDTLHIIEGSEA
-16 SARLRAAEEWLAA
+16 SARLREAQRWLAA

-40 SRGASDD
+40 SRGAADD
-47 LARAVARS
+47 LARAVALS
-55 RGATAGLHRFSFAQL
+55 RGATAGLHRFSFSQL

-81 RGIAPATMI
+81 RGIAPATQI

-104 QDEGLSYFGAVA
+104 QDEGLAYFGAVA
-116 ATPGFPRALAR
+116 GTPGFPRALAR

-136 VAPAALRALPL
+136 VEPMALRQLPL
-147 GGADLARL
+147 GGQELARL
-155 LEGFDEQFAAAS
+155 LEGFEAQFAAAS
-167 ATDRAALFAAACDGV
+167 ATGRPALFQAACEGV
-182 GTFSRLPLLLLDVPM
+182 AAVSRWPLLLLDVPLE
-197 DSSTEFELA
+197 SNIEFELA
-206 RHLIVSAPETLVTV
+206 RRLIASAPETLITV
-220 PFGDLAALDALRT
+220 PFGDLAT
-233 LGVPI
+233 LGYLSTLGAPVEV
-238 DTLEPS
+238 LEPS

-258 TRQPPERQAKGD
+258 TPQPVERAARGD

-290 LEEVRAGVR
+290 LDEARRGTR

-313 LGLVENAFE
+313 LGLLENAFD
-322 RAGINAWFDRG
+322 RAGFRGWFDRG

-346 ILSCAVERLSAV
+346 ILSCAVERLSAL

-368 VPEVGTTVDTE
+368 VPDANAAPPME
-379 VLPPTDDVVAGFVG
+379 VLPPPDDLIAGFAS
-393 TLADAPELI
+393 TDAATEAH
-402 DEEQQTAASA
+402 DEIAFPRPSA
-412 RGPSEARSRRASAS
+412 EDTSAIIE
-426 GGGAPRALINAD
+426 GA
-438 GGVASSHSRNGI
+438 
-450 DDDGPPIVE
+450 
-459 GGLRAPWKWEGL
+459 LRAPWKWERL
-471 IVEASVVGGDPER
+471 IVESSVVGGDPER
-484 WRRRLRGLHE
+484 WRRRLRGLRE
-494 RYEAQIREERL
+494 AYETQKKEELL

-511 PRLAGLE
+511 PRLAKLE
-518 RDRQNL
+518 QNL
-524 AHLSQFAIP
+524 QNLGHLSSFALPIIDT
-533 VVEALASWP
+533 LATWP
-542 AQATWGEWLE
+542 PQATWGEWLE

-560 VLRRPKR
+560 VLRRPAR

-599 FDEQPPAERYGRV
+599 FDEHPQADRYGRV

-650 EEMRKPLDA
+650 EEMRRPLGA
-659 HLIVQD
+659 RLLVQD
-665 DRAKTERLLLRLAV
+665 DRAKAERLLLRLAV
-679 GSATDRLWLSYP
+679 GAATERLWLSYP

-710 MRAIVGT
+710 VRAVTGQ
-717 IPRHEELQREAAAA
+717 IPHHEVLQREAAAA

-740 PARPEEAIDEV
+740 PSQPRDAIDEV

-763 TPDRTAVRGNA
+763 KPDRATVRGEA

-787 VTRRWARARSK
+787 VTRRWARARSR
-798 WMPQDGLVRV
+798 WLPQDGLIRA
-808 TPAIKPML
+808 TPAVRPML
-816 DTQRLGARPYSV
+816 ESQRLGARPYSV
-828 SALQKFTTCPYQF
+828 SALQKFATCPFQF

-872 VQARVLRVLHA
+872 VQAGVLRALRA
-883 EGRLPLTPEAVPQ
+883 EGRLPLEPADVPR
-896 ALQALAAALEATAS
+896 ALKALAATLETTAAAY
-910 EHKERL
+910 KDRL
-916 APAIERVW
+916 APAITRVW
-924 RDEIA
+924 DDEIA
-929 AIGRDLRVWIRKLPE
+929 ALGRDLRVWIRKLPE
-944 AAPWTPEYFEYS
+944 AGPWIPEYFEYS
-956 FGLAD
+956 FGLDD

-978 FILRGSVDMIE
+978 FILRGSVDVIE
-989 TKAESPELRITDHK
+989 TRWGSSELRITDHK

-1024 IYGLAVERI
+1024 IYGLAIEKI
-1033 LDRPVR
+1033 LGRPVR

-1050 GFAEHPVQLSD
+1050 GFAEHPVPLSE

-1088 DRACTWCD
+1088 ERACTWCD

-1111 KAADPLGDLA
+1111 KAAEPLGDLL
-1121 ALRSMP
+1121 ALRRMP

>member
-1 MPSVETLRIIESSEA
+1 MSLVGSLHIIESSEA
-16 SARLRAAEEWLAA
+16 SARLREAQRWLAS

-40 SRGASDD
+40 SRGAADD
-47 LARAVARS
+47 LARAVALS

-81 RGIAPATMI
+81 RGIAPATLI

-97 RATFDAR
+97 RAIFDAR
-104 QDEGLSYFGAVA
+104 QDKDLTYFGAVA
-116 ATPGFPRALAR
+116 GTPGFPRALAR

-136 VAPAALRALPL
+136 VEPPALRELPL
-147 GGADLARL
+147 GGPDLARL
-155 LEGFDEQFAAAS
+155 LQGFEEQFAAAS
-167 ATDRAALFAAACDGV
+167 ATGRAALFTAACEGV
-182 GTFSRLPLLLLDVPM
+182 GAVSRLPLLLLDVPM
-197 DSSTEFELA
+197 ESAVEFELA
-206 RHLIVSAPETLVTV
+206 RQLIASAPETLITV
-220 PFGDLAALDALRT
+220 PFGDLAT
-233 LGVPI
+233 LGYLAALGTPVE
-238 DTLEPS
+238 TLQPS
-244 GDSDLAALRRSLFA
+244 GDSDLAALRRSLFSA
-258 TRQPPERQAKGD
+258 RQPPERQARGD

-290 LEEVRAGVR
+290 LDEVRGGVR
-299 FDEIAVFLRSPREY
+299 FDEIAVFLRSPNEY

-346 ILSCAVERLSAV
+346 ILSCAVERLSAI

-368 VPEVGTTVDTE
+368 VPDAGAARTSE
-379 VLPPTDDVVAGFVG
+379 VLPPADDLIAGFAGVD
-393 TLADAPELI
+393 TAPDAP
-402 DEEQQTAASA
+402 DAA
-412 RGPSEARSRRASAS
+412 
-426 GGGAPRALINAD
+426 
-438 GGVASSHSRNGI
+438 
-450 DDDGPPIVE
+450 GPPQRSTDGESPVVE
-459 GGLRAPWKWEGL
+459 GGLRAPWKWEQL

-484 WRRRLRGLHE
+484 WRRRLRGLREGYDAH
-494 RYEAQIREERL
+494 IKEERL

-511 PRLAGLE
+511 PKLASLE

-524 AHLSQFAIP
+524 AHLSHFAIP
-533 VVEALASWP
+533 IVETLASWP
-542 AQATWGEWLE
+542 PHATWGEWLE

-560 VLRRPKR
+560 VLRRPAR

-572 GELRAMSAIGPVS
+572 GELRAMSAIGPVA

-599 FDEQPPAERYGRV
+599 FDEHPPADRYGRV

-650 EEMRKPLDA
+650 HEMREALDA
-659 HLIVQD
+659 RLAVQE

-679 GSATDRLWLSYP
+679 GAATDRLWLSYP

-710 MRAIVGT
+710 MRAIVGK
-717 IPRHEELQREAAAA
+717 IPHHEGLQREAAAA

-740 PARPEEAIDEV
+740 PARPAEAIDEM

-763 TPDRTAVRGNA
+763 TPDRTSVRGQA

-787 VTRRWARARSK
+787 VTRRWVRARSR
-798 WMPQDGLVRV
+798 WLPQDGLVRV

-828 SALQKFTTCPYQF
+828 SALQKFTTCPFQF

-859 RLDPLMRGSLFHE
+859 RLDPLTRGSLFHE
-872 VQARVLRVLHA
+872 VQAGVLRALRA
-883 EGRLPLTPEAVPQ
+883 DKRLPLTPDGVPQ
-896 ALQALAAALEATAS
+896 ALQALAAALETTAS
-910 EHKERL
+910 AYKERL

-956 FGLAD
+956 FGLED

-978 FILRGSVDMIE
+978 FILRGSVDVIE
-989 TKAESPELRITDHK
+989 TKHGSSDLRITDHK

-1008 TTPRTVIGGGG
+1008 TNPRTVIGGGG

-1024 IYGLAVERI
+1024 IYGLAIEKV
-1033 LDRPVR
+1033 LGRPVR

-1050 GFAEHPVQLSD
+1050 GFAEHPVPLSA

-1088 DRACTWCD
+1088 ERACTWCD

-1111 KAADPLGDLA
+1111 KAADLLGDLT
-1121 ALRSMP
+1121 ALRGMP